1 MWSGRCQ
8 GSSLWCRGF
17 QWQLEGEQRECLFKR
32 LFLGGIVL
40 LFVTALLYSYD
51 LPRYGQWM
59 YMTRLRI
66 VGAV

>member
-32 LFLGGIVL
+32 IFFGDIVL
-40 LFVTALLYSYD
+40 LFVAIYYIHSMIFPGTNS
-51 LPRYGQWM
+51 GC
-59 YMTRLRI
+59 I
-66 VGAV
+66 